1 MKTLS
6 IAHDSL
12 QKIWDQIPQ
21 ATECLTTKRPV
32 QRVWNAVAAMIAAGN
47 EARGPHP
54 VLVPIAVRLT
64 ASSTMMWR
72 G

>member
-6 IAHDSL
+6 NARDFL

-47 EARGPHP
+47 VARDPHP
-54 VLVPIAVRLT
+54 VLVPIAVHHT
-64 ASSTMMWR
+64 ASNTMMRR